1 MIIFIYLFSY
11 CYCFSFYVLDP
22 QKGERILDMC
32 AAPGGKTTAIAIL
45 MKDEGE
51 IVAVDRS
58 HNKVNFLTRD
68 VIKKSLLYDSGILFK
83 SYCALQFLM

>member
-1 MIIFIYLFSY
+1 MDFLSAWK
-11 CYCFSFYVLDP
+11 FSFYVLDP

-51 IVAVDRS
+51 VVAADRS
-58 HNKVNFLTRD
+58 HNKVQ
-68 VIKKSLLYDSGILFK
+68 LLN
-83 SYCALQFLM
+83 

>member
-1 MIIFIYLFSY
+1 MDSLSAWKFSI
-11 CYCFSFYVLDP
+11 CVLDP

-51 IVAVDRS
+51 VVAVDRS
-58 HNKVNFLTRD
+58 HNKVQ
-68 VIKKSLLYDSGILFK
+68 LLN
-83 SYCALQFLM
+83 